1 MSPAAGP
8 TVGTRTQGAPP
19 TLLRDRVVVT
29 VAAVVWLVGTA
40 IGSGWFGGGGV
51 QSQGEGLFSDTATL
65 IAPAGPAFSI
75 WLVIYLGLL
84 GYTIW
89 QWLPASDD
97 SAWARVTRLPAAAS
111 MALNGLWLLVVFADQ
126 VLLSVLVMAAIVIS
140 LGIILRRTALLAPE
154 GWPATVLVAG
164 TFGLYLG
171 WICVATCAN
180 IASWLVGLGV
190 DPATSTSA
198 WITVAVLVAVLAI
211 VAWLLSRT
219 AQPVVRGALA
229 ATATWGVAWT
239 AVGRLTGEL
248 RSDLVGYAA
257 LLTAVLL
264 AGLGVASVVLAA
276 RRAPSAP
283 RHAGVPARG
292 EVA

>member
-1 MSPAAGP
+1 M
-8 TVGTRTQGAPP
+8 T
-19 TLLRDRVVVT
+19 RDRVIVT
-29 VAAVVWLVGTA
+29 LAALLWIGGTT
-40 IGSGWFGGGGV
+40 IGTGLIGGGGV
-51 QSQGEGLFSDTATL
+51 ASQGDGLFSDSATL
-65 IAPAGPAFSI
+65 IAPSGPAFSI
-75 WLVIYLGLL
+75 WSVVYLGLA
-84 GYTIW
+84 GYVVW
-89 QWLPASDD
+89 QWLPATND
-97 SAWARVTRLPAAAS
+97 SRWAGATRLPAAAAI
-111 MALNGLWLLVVFADQ
+111 ALNGLWLLVVFAGW
-126 VLLSVLVMAAIVIS
+126 VGLSVIVMGGIVLS
-140 LGIILRRTALLAPE
+140 LGMVLRRTATLPRESLAADV
-154 GWPATVLVAG
+154 WVSATY
-164 TFGLYLG
+164 GLYLG

-276 RRAPSAP
+276 RRARRRA
-283 RHAGVPARG
+283 
-292 EVA
+292 